1 MFLFLSPYFF
11 ITMATRARLG
21 LKLEDG
27 SILSVYHHW
36 DGYPEWLGV
45 TLKERYNTKEKIA
58 ELIDGGNMSS
68 CWSDNIYDVMT
79 GKFIK
84 IEDPKPNYYGGDDE
98 APRLDK
104 NFDEY
109 KVNSTMG
116 EEFIYVFDGEWK
128 AFEID
133 QRRDDDWN
141 IIDTFT
147 QEVKIPEPETV

>member
-68 CWSDNIYDVMT
+68 VVRQY
-79 GKFIK
+79 
-84 IEDPKPNYYGGDDE
+84 
-98 APRLDK
+98 L
-104 NFDEY
+104 
-109 KVNSTMG
+109 
-116 EEFIYVFDGEWK
+116 
-128 AFEID
+128 
-133 QRRDDDWN
+133 
-141 IIDTFT
+141 
-147 QEVKIPEPETV
+147 

>member
-1 MFLFLSPYFF
+1 MS
-11 ITMATRARLG
+11 TNARIG
-21 LKLEDG
+21 LQLADG

-45 TLKERYNTKEKIA
+45 TLKEHYNTKEQIA

-84 IEDPKPNYYGGDDE
+84 IEDPKPNYYGGDE
-98 APRLDK
+98 ETPRLDK

-109 KVNSTMG
+109 KCQLSNPPL
-116 EEFIYVFDGEWK
+116 
-128 AFEID
+128 
-133 QRRDDDWN
+133 RL
-141 IIDTFT
+141 
-147 QEVKIPEPETV
+147 

>member
-1 MFLFLSPYFF
+1 
-11 ITMATRARLG
+11 MATRARIG

-68 CWSDNIYDVMT
+68 CYSDNIYDVMKN
-79 GKFIK
+79 KFIK
-84 IEDPKPNYYGGDDE
+84 IDDPKPNYYGGDDE
-98 APRLDK
+98 APRLDR

-109 KVNSTMG
+109 AKNARAC
-116 EEFIYVFDGEWK
+116 EEFIYLFDGAWTG
-128 AFEID
+128 FSID
-133 QRRDDDWN
+133 QRYDDDYN
-141 IIDTFT
+141 IIDTLI
-147 QEVKIPEPETV
+147 QEVSIPEPETV